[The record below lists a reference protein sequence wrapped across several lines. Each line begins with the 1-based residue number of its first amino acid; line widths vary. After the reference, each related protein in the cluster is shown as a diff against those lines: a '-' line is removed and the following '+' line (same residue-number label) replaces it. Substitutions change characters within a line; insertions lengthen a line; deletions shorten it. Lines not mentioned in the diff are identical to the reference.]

1 MTEAVQSDGVVTRRL
16 KRGAIFA
23 AVTAVIAFG
32 GAWLATLVWTDAE
45 VARAVWA
52 SAWIAF
58 VVQLLSFAV
67 AQPFVAK
74 NPIAGW
80 GLGSVLRLFA
90 LMLYAVVGLQM
101 FGLAPT
107 AALIS
112 LASFLFV
119 SMLVETFFL
128 KP

>member
-1 MTEAVQSDGVVTRRL
+1 MTDAVQGDGVVVRRL

-23 AVTAVIAFG
+23 AITAVIVFG
-32 GAWLATLVWTDAE
+32 GAWIATLIWPDAE
-45 VARAVWA
+45 VARAVWT
-52 SAWIAF
+52 SAGIAF
-58 VVQLLSFAV
+58 VVQMLSFAV
-67 AQPFVAK
+67 AQPFLAK

-90 LMLYAVVGLQM
+90 LLLYAVIGLQM

-107 AALIS
+107 AALLS
-112 LASFLFV
+112 LACFLFV